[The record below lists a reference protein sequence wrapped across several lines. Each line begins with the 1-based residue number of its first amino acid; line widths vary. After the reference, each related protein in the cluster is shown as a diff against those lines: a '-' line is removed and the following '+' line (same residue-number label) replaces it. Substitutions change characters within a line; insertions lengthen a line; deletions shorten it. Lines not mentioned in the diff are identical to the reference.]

1 MIHVVLY
8 EPEIPS
14 NTGNIIRLCAN
25 TGAQLHL
32 IEPLGFDLDDKK
44 LKRAGLDY
52 HEWARMQI
60 WKDLQQCLDY
70 LATQGI
76 GLDSVYPL
84 TTKGHATPHTADL
97 NRAVAL
103 LMGPETRGLPES
115 VRLLFP
121 EAHWIRLPMA
131 ATSRSLNLSN
141 ATAVIV
147 YEAWRQQGF
156 KALIDVDM
164 ASL

>member
-1 MIHVVLY
+1 MTTQNQIHVILY

-25 TGAQLHL
+25 TGAKLHL
-32 IEPLGFDLDDKK
+32 IKPLGFELDDKK

-52 HEWARMQI
+52 HEYAQMKI
-60 WKDLQQCLDY
+60 WDHFEDCLAYLSVQNITTQQ
-70 LATQGI
+70 
-76 GLDSVYPL
+76 VFPL
-84 TTKGHATPHTADL
+84 TTKGYNTPYSL
-97 NRAVAL
+97 NLNQPIAL

-115 VRLLFP
+115 VRLKFP
-121 EAHWIRLPMA
+121 SEHWIRLPM
-131 ATSRSLNLSN
+131 TEHSRSLNLSN

-156 KALIDVDM
+156 NAVQ
-164 ASL
+164 S

>member
-1 MIHVVLY
+1 MLY

-25 TGAQLHL
+25 TGAKLHL
-32 IEPLGFDLDDKK
+32 IRPLGFELDDKK

-52 HEWARMQI
+52 HEYAEMKI
-60 WKDLQQCLDY
+60 WDNIEQCLDA
-70 LATQGI
+70 LQAVGI
-76 GLDSVYPL
+76 GIEQIFPL
-84 TTKGHATPHTADL
+84 TTKGETTPYQLDL
-97 NRAVAL
+97 NQPVAL
-103 LMGPETRGLPES
+103 LMGPETRGLPEN

-121 EAHWIRLPMA
+121 KQHWIRLPM
-131 ATSRSLNLSN
+131 TEHSRSLNLSN

-156 KALIDVDM
+156 AP
-164 ASL
+164 